1 MDATTGQGYRGP
13 AVCKI
18 VGITYRQLD
27 HWTRT
32 SLIEPSVASAQ
43 GSGSQRL
50 YSYNDLVELKVVKSL
65 LDGGLSLQRVRKVIE
80 QLRDLGT
87 DLAAANLVI
96 QGNTV
101 TLIGQD
107 DDIFDLMRNGQ
118 GVLNLLSMD
127 GVVGD
132 LDDQILTFGGEP
144 EPGRSIDSSEVAD
157 AVEVV
162 DMAAHRPTGTL

>member
-1 MDATTGQGYRGP
+1 MDSATGQGYRGP

-32 SLIEPSVASAQ
+32 NLIEPSVAPAH

-50 YSYNDLVELKVVKSL
+50 YSYSDLVELKVVKSL

-80 QLRDLGT
+80 QLRELGT

-101 TLIGQD
+101 TLIDTEHPVIVFDTIDLRGYDEKTLLIHYKASIQD
-107 DDIFDLMRNGQ
+107 EENI
-118 GVLNLLSMD
+118 
-127 GVVGD
+127 
-132 LDDQILTFGGEP
+132 
-144 EPGRSIDSSEVAD
+144 
-157 AVEVV
+157 
-162 DMAAHRPTGTL
+162 

>member
-1 MDATTGQGYRGP
+1 MDSATGQGYRGP

-32 SLIEPSVASAQ
+32 NLIEPSVAPAH

-50 YSYNDLVELKVVKSL
+50 YSYSDLVELKVVKSL

-80 QLRDLGT
+80 QLRELGT

-101 TLIGQD
+101 TLIGDD
-107 DDIFDLMRNGQ
+107 DDIFDLMRNRQ
-118 GVLNLLSMD
+118 GVLNLLSMG

-132 LDDQILTFGGEP
+132 LDDRIVTFGAEAIEAGQ
-144 EPGRSIDSSEVAD
+144 AD
-157 AVEVV
+157 GDGTSVLAVS
-162 DMAAHRPTGTL
+162 DRLTGTL